1 MSASLAPSSVC
12 FYILSHSYRSSTLI
26 KTKDFHSSWEWSSTK
41 ADCTSQ
47 VCSETHQQ
55 VVRWNLHITPL
66 HPSHSV
72 LSSLHALSAH
82 SGSPSAHRWEQQRN
96 GRSSFTERLLFK
108 WTLTGWGRQTG
119 SASPPASPSGPPAGS
134 CGRTAPSR
142 TCSLSLQWER
152 CGSQSDQVFYWP
164 THMNERL

>member
-12 FYILSHSYRSSTLI
+12 FSILSHSYRSSTLI

-55 VVRWNLHITPL
+55 VVRWNLHVTPL

-82 SGSPSAHRWEQQRN
+82 SGSPSAHDGNSRETGDHHLLKGFYLSGHSLVEEGKQVAHHHQRRPRDPQQDLADALRPLVHVLYPCSEKAARVTRFFI
-96 GRSSFTERLLFK
+96 GQHI
-108 WTLTGWGRQTG
+108 WTRGCNL
-119 SASPPASPSGPPAGS
+119 
-134 CGRTAPSR
+134 
-142 TCSLSLQWER
+142 
-152 CGSQSDQVFYWP
+152 
-164 THMNERL
+164 